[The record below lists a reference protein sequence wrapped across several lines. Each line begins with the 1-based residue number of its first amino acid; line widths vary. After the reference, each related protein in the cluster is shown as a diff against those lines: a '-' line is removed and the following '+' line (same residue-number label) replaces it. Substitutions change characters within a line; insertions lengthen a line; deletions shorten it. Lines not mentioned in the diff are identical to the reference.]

1 MKTNDYIDF
10 RELDRLKIERAQLL
24 NMIGEIE
31 KSLFGGD
38 TCPEFRDERFNT
50 LSELRRDYR
59 EVDEKIFLYERAG
72 YSWIKRN

>member
-31 KSLFGGD
+31 MSLFGGD
-38 TCPEFRDERFNT
+38 TCPEFNDERFNT
-50 LSELRRDYR
+50 LSELRRGYQEIDGR
-59 EVDEKIFLYERAG
+59 IFTYEG
-72 YSWIKRN
+72 GVIHG